1 MTPPP
6 GFPGTTKLFVRGALL
21 KCPRCG
27 SGHIFWHYFTIKE
40 DCPKCG
46 LHFEREQGYWVG
58 ALAWNIAIVMALFII
73 TFVVIMILT
82 VPEVPVGLSLA
93 ILVPI
98 MLFGPI
104 IFYPFSKTLW
114 MALDYGFLLRISDS
128 A

>member
-6 GFPGTTKLFVRGALL
+6 GFPGTTKLFVRGCLL

-27 SGHIFWHYFTIKE
+27 SGHIFRHYFTIKE

-73 TFVVIMILT
+73 TFVVIMVLT
-82 VPEVPVGLSLA
+82 VPDVPVGPSLA
-93 ILVPI
+93 VLVPI

-114 MALDYGFLLRISDS
+114 MALDYGFLQRISDS

>member
-6 GFPGTTKLFVRGALL
+6 GFPGTTKLFVRGALR

-27 SGHIFWHYFTIKE
+27 SGHIFRHYFTIKE

-58 ALAWNIAIVMALFII
+58 ALAWVIAIVMALFII

-98 MLFGPI
+98 MLFGP
-104 IFYPFSKTLW
+104 
-114 MALDYGFLLRISDS
+114 
-128 A
+128 